1 MRGPQRP
8 DPFSDG
14 DPPLELTT
22 FVGRSAELAELTA
35 ALGRARLVTV
45 TGVGGVGKSRLAARV
60 AAGWESAVGR
70 VELAPVRD
78 PQFVEYAVAEA
89 LGLTD
94 HTARLPRETLL
105 EHLAGRPA
113 LLVLDGFEHLVD
125 ACAELAAELLRKL
138 PELRVLAV
146 GRRPLGLAG
155 ERLLPLAPLGE
166 SEAVELFTDR
176 AREQG
181 LRVPDGPEV
190 RELCRRLEGIP
201 LALEL
206 AAGRLRALS
215 PAQLL
220 ERLDDRFRLLSASGG
235 RGGVPRP
242 VPGEPPCRHQ
252 TLRTAIG
259 WSHELCTPAERLLW
273 ARLSVFA
280 QTFDLEAAEYVCS
293 GDALPAEDVLDVLS
307 ELLAQSVLT
316 REETPAGPRYRMLD
330 TVRAYGADWLE
341 GMGDAGRLRRRHRDW
356 YLGLATWCELEWFS
370 PRQGEVA
377 ARVEAELPNLRAAL
391 EFCLTEPDEAHLGQ
405 YLAGSLWFCWVGCGR
420 LAEGRRWLARSVELE
435 SGYEQ
440 SRLKV
445 LWVLGYVAILQGDTV
460 PALAA
465 LRECR
470 EQAERAAD
478 PTAVAYAEHRTG
490 CLALVTD
497 DMALAETL
505 LRSALERYQEIGEL
519 NSNVLM
525 GQVELAMTRAFQ
537 GDLPDAVRL
546 CEDVRR
552 VCEDHGE
559 RWARSYALYVLAYAA
574 WLDGALERAREL
586 LAECLRNAH
595 AFHDL
600 LGSVLV
606 LELLALV
613 TAAQGE
619 PAEAALLQ
627 GAAGRMW
634 PSVGLPLFGSAY
646 YNAPHERCEAMA
658 RQVLGDAGYE
668 ECVREGA
675 RLGRAAAVA
684 RALGFGGEVRG
695 RGGVRP
701 EGGVRAQGGEGPQD
715 GERPQGGAP
724 LLDGLPAQR
733 GAAPGGGGE
742 AGGRGEADGS
752 GEGGARGE
760 AGGGREAD
768 RGAEG
773 GSGTEGDSSPG
784 SEGGR
789 GADGDPG
796 ADSGRGPEADRG
808 AGDDRGADAGARGD
822 VGKREPAASPA
833 RKGGETAG

>member
-8 DPFSDG
+8 DPFADG

-22 FVGRSAELAELTA
+22 FVGRSAELAELTR

-45 TGVGGVGKSRLAARV
+45 TGIGGVGKSRLAARA
-60 AAGWESAVGR
+60 AAGWEPGSGR

-94 HTARLPRETLL
+94 HTVRSPRETLL
-105 EHLAGRPA
+105 QHLSGRPV

-125 ACAELAAELLRKL
+125 ACAELTAELLRRL
-138 PELRVLAV
+138 PRLRVLAV

-155 ERLLPLAPLGE
+155 ERLFPLAPLDE
-166 SEAVELFTDR
+166 DEAVELFTDR

-181 LRVPDGPEV
+181 LEVSGGPEV

-220 ERLDDRFRLLSASGG
+220 QRLDDRFRLLTAGG
-235 RGGVPRP
+235 RDGAARA
-242 VPGEPPCRHQ
+242 VPGGPPARHQ

-273 ARLSVFA
+273 ARLSAFA

-293 GDALPAEDVLDVLS
+293 GDALAAEDVVDVLS
-307 ELLAQSVLT
+307 ELVAQSVVT

-330 TVRAYGADWLE
+330 TVRTYGADWLE
-341 GMGDAGRLRRRHRDW
+341 GTGDAGRLRRRHRDW
-356 YLGLATWCELEWFS
+356 YLGLATWCELDWFS

-391 EFCLTEPDEAHLGQ
+391 ECCLTEPEEAHLGQ

-420 LAEGRRWLARSVELE
+420 LAEGRRWLARCVELE

-440 SRLKV
+440 SRLKA
-445 LWVLGYVAILQGDTV
+445 LWVLGYVAVLQGDAV
-460 PALAA
+460 PALQA
-465 LRECR
+465 LQECR

-478 PTAVAYAEHRTG
+478 PVALAYAEHRTG

-497 DMALAETL
+497 DMARAETL
-505 LRSALERYQEIGEL
+505 LRSALHRYQEIGEL

-525 GQVELAMTRAFQ
+525 GQVELAMAGAFQ

-574 WLDGALERAREL
+574 WQEDAQDRAREL
-586 LAECLRNAH
+586 LADCLRNAH

-600 LGSVLV
+600 LGSVLS

-613 TAAQGE
+613 TATEGE
-619 PAEAALLQ
+619 TAEAALLQ
-627 GAAGRMW
+627 GAAGRIW

-658 RQVLGDAGYE
+658 RQALGDVRYE
-668 ECVREGA
+668 EYVREGA
-675 RLGRAAAVA
+675 GLDRAAAVA
-684 RALGFGGEVRG
+684 RALE

-701 EGGVRAQGGEGPQD
+701 LGALPAPRGPAPRGGPGEGGEGGDPASGSARD
-715 GERPQGGAP
+715 AATGRPGSRP
-724 LLDGLPAQR
+724 
-733 GAAPGGGGE
+733 
-742 AGGRGEADGS
+742 GRG
-752 GEGGARGE
+752 
-760 AGGGREAD
+760 
-768 RGAEG
+768 
-773 GSGTEGDSSPG
+773 
-784 SEGGR
+784 
-789 GADGDPG
+789 
-796 ADSGRGPEADRG
+796 
-808 AGDDRGADAGARGD
+808 
-822 VGKREPAASPA
+822 
-833 RKGGETAG
+833 